1 MEKFVL
7 YWGWWWA
14 VEWVWTIPS
23 TGQGLLLGLRSEITP
38 EGVQRTTW
46 GARDLTQVNHMQ
58 NKYPYLLN

>member
-7 YWGWWWA
+7 YWGWGWA
-14 VEWVWTIPS
+14 EEWVWTIPS
-23 TGQGLLLGLRSEITP
+23 NAQGLLLGLRSEITP
-38 EGVQRTTW
+38 EEVQRITW